1 MGSACFNVYS
11 AKDVSLRLGET
22 KTVDLD
28 LGFQFSK
35 KYVCRLYSGSSLS
48 LKPLLLGVGV
58 IDSDSRGNISVI
70 LINLFSWSVDIEK
83 GDRIAQ
89 IMFVRKKKLKLR
101 RSMNLTI
108 RQRYKRFWF
117 SWPKNCILL
126 AVVKEMAEN
135 KKFEQMSK
143 EEKDNWLMELS
154 RGNCY
159 LQKPLDLPLVMGH

>member
-70 LINLFSWSVDIEK
+70 LINLSSWSVDIEK

-89 IMFVRKKKLKLR
+89 IMFVK
-101 RSMNLTI
+101 
-108 RQRYKRFWF
+108 
-117 SWPKNCILL
+117 
-126 AVVKEMAEN
+126 
-135 KKFEQMSK
+135 K
-143 EEKDNWLMELS
+143 EEVEFEEVSEFDDKTEI
-154 RGNCY
+154 
-159 LQKPLDLPLVMGH
+159 QKVLVQLA